1 MATETKTTS
10 EVHHEGGGPG
20 VFPPFDASTYPSQIL
35 WFVIAFAILYALMSR
50 VALPRVG
57 DIKKMRSD
65 KIAAEL
71 DQAQKL
77 QAQADAAGAAYE
89 KTLADAKARAQNLA
103 QEMHAK
109 LAAETAAKRHELEA
123 DLNTRLAAAEAQI
136 SEMKTRAMSNVGAIA
151 REAAAQIV
159 QHLTGRPAD
168 VNAIARAQSELGG
181 QS

>member
-1 MATETKTTS
+1 MAAETTS
-10 EVHHEGGGPG
+10 ELRHEGGHD
-20 VFPPFDASTYPSQIL
+20 VFPPFDPAHYPSQIF

-50 VALPRVG
+50 IALPRVG
-57 DIKKMRSD
+57 EIKKMRGD
-65 KIAAEL
+65 KIASEL

-89 KTLADAKARAQNLA
+89 KTLADAKARAQSLA
-103 QEMHAK
+103 QDMHTK
-109 LAAETAAKRHELEA
+109 LAAETASKRHELEA
-123 DLNTRLAAAEAQI
+123 DLNTRLAAAETQI
-136 SEMKTRAMSNVGAIA
+136 RDMKTTAMSNVGAIA

-168 VNAIARAQSELGG
+168 VNAIARAQSEAGG

>member
-1 MATETKTTS
+1 MAAETKTTS
-10 EVHHEGGGPG
+10 EVHHEGGEHG
-20 VFPPFDASTYPSQIL
+20 VFPPFDASTFPSQIL

-57 DIKKMRSD
+57 DIKKMRGD
-65 KIAAEL
+65 TIAAEL

-109 LAAETAAKRHELEA
+109 LAAETAGKRHELEA

-136 SEMKTRAMSNVGAIA
+136 SDMKSRAMSNVGAIA

-159 QHLTGRPAD
+159 EHLTGRPAD
-168 VNAIARAQSELGG
+168 VNAIARAQSEVGG

>member
-1 MATETKTTS
+1 MAAETTS
-10 EVHHEGGGPG
+10 EVHHEGGGHG

-57 DIKKMRSD
+57 EIKTMRSD
-65 KIAAEL
+65 KIASEL

-77 QAQADAAGAAYE
+77 QAEADAAGAAYE
-89 KTLADAKARAQNLA
+89 KTLADAKARAQSLA

-109 LAAETAAKRHELEA
+109 LAAETAGKRHELEA
-123 DLNTRLAAAEAQI
+123 DLNIRLAAAEAQI
-136 SEMKTRAMSNVGAIA
+136 RDMKAKAMSNVSAIA

-168 VNAIARAQSELGG
+168 VNAIARAQSEAGG
-181 QS
+181 LS

>member
-1 MATETKTTS
+1 MAAETKTTG
-10 EVHHEGGGPG
+10 EVHHEGGGHG
-20 VFPPFDASTYPSQIL
+20 VFPPFDPSTYPSQIL

-57 DIKKMRSD
+57 EIKKMRSD
-65 KIAAEL
+65 KIASEL
-71 DQAQKL
+71 NEAQKL

-89 KTLADAKARAQNLA
+89 KTLADAKARAQTLA

-109 LAAETAAKRHELEA
+109 LAAETASKRHELEA

-136 SEMKTRAMSNVGAIA
+136 SDMKAKAMSNVSAIA
-151 REAAAQIV
+151 REAAAQII

-168 VNAIARAQSELGG
+168 VNAIARAQSDAGG
-181 QS
+181 LS

>member
-1 MATETKTTS
+1 MATETKS
-10 EVHHEGGGPG
+10 EVHHEGGGHG
-20 VFPPFDASTYPSQIL
+20 VFPPFDPSTYPSQIL
-35 WFVIAFAILYALMSR
+35 WFLIAFAILYALMSR

-57 DIKKMRSD
+57 DIKKMRGD
-65 KIAAEL
+65 KIASEL

-103 QEMHAK
+103 QEMHTK
-109 LAAETAAKRHELEA
+109 LAAETAGKRHELEA

-136 SEMKTRAMSNVGAIA
+136 RDMKTKAMSNVGAIA

-168 VNAIARAQSELGG
+168 VNAIARAQSEVGG

>member
-1 MATETKTTS
+1 MATETKS
-10 EVHHEGGGPG
+10 EVHHEGGGHG
-20 VFPPFDASTYPSQIL
+20 VFPPFDATTYPSQIL

-57 DIKKMRSD
+57 EIKQMRND
-65 KIAAEL
+65 TIAGEL

-89 KTLADAKARAQNLA
+89 KTLADAKARAQTLA

-109 LAAETAAKRHELEA
+109 LAAETAGKRREVEA
-123 DLNTRLAAAEAQI
+123 DLNVRLAAAEAQI
-136 SEMKTRAMSNVGAIA
+136 RDMKAKAMSNVSAIA

-168 VNAIARAQSELGG
+168 VNAIARAQGEAGG

>member
-1 MATETKTTS
+1 MATETKS
-10 EVHHEGGGPG
+10 EVHHEGGGHG

-65 KIAAEL
+65 KIASEL
-71 DQAQKL
+71 GQAQKL
-77 QAQADAAGAAYE
+77 QAQADAAGAAHE
-89 KTLADAKARAQNLA
+89 KTLADAKARAQTLA

-109 LAAETAAKRHELEA
+109 LAAETAGKRREVEA
-123 DLNTRLAAAEAQI
+123 DLNVRLAAAETQI
-136 SEMKTRAMSNVGAIA
+136 RDMKAKAMSNVSAIA

-168 VNAIARAQSELGG
+168 VNAIARAQGEAGG

>member
-1 MATETKTTS
+1 MAAETTS
-10 EVHHEGGGPG
+10 EVHHEGGGHD
-20 VFPPFDASTYPSQIL
+20 VFPPFDPAHYPSQIL

-57 DIKKMRSD
+57 EIKQKRSD
-65 KIAAEL
+65 TIAAEI
-71 DQAQKL
+71 DEAQKL
-77 QAQADAAGAAYE
+77 QKQADAAGAAYE
-89 KTLADAKARAQNLA
+89 KTLADAKARAQSLA

-109 LAAETAAKRHELEA
+109 LAVETTAKRHELET

-136 SEMKTRAMSNVGAIA
+136 SDMKTKAMSNVGAIA

-168 VNAIARAQSELGG
+168 VNAIARAQGEVGG
-181 QS
+181 QW

>member
-1 MATETKTTS
+1 MATETKS
-10 EVHHEGGGPG
+10 EVHHEGGGHG

-57 DIKKMRSD
+57 GIKKMRSD
-65 KIAAEL
+65 TIAAEL

-89 KTLADAKARAQNLA
+89 KTLADAKARAQALA
-103 QEMHAK
+103 QEMHGK
-109 LAAETAAKRHELEA
+109 LAAETASKRHDLEA

-136 SEMKTRAMSNVGAIA
+136 RDMKAKAMSNVSAIA

-168 VNAIARAQSELGG
+168 VNAIARAQSEAGG
-181 QS
+181 PA

>member
-1 MATETKTTS
+1 MAAETKS
-10 EVHHEGGGPG
+10 EVHHEGGGHG

-50 VALPRVG
+50 VALPRIG
-57 DIKKMRSD
+57 DIKKMRRD
-65 KIAAEL
+65 AIAGEL

-89 KTLADAKARAQNLA
+89 KTLADAKARAQTLA

-109 LAAETAAKRHELEA
+109 LAAETAGKRHELDS
-123 DLNTRLAAAEAQI
+123 DLNIRLAAAEGQI
-136 SEMKTRAMSNVGAIA
+136 RDMKAKAMSNVSAIA

-159 QHLTGRPAD
+159 RHLTGRPAD
-168 VNAIARAQSELGG
+168 VNAIARAQSEAGG

>member
-1 MATETKTTS
+1 
-10 EVHHEGGGPG
+10 
-20 VFPPFDASTYPSQIL
+20 
-35 WFVIAFAILYALMSR
+35 VIAFAILYALMSR
-50 VALPRVG
+50 VALPRIG
-57 DIKKMRSD
+57 DIKTMRSD
-65 KIAAEL
+65 TIASEL
-71 DQAQKL
+71 NEAQKL

-89 KTLADAKARAQNLA
+89 KTLADAKARAQSLA

-109 LAAETAAKRHELEA
+109 LAAETAGKRHELEA

-136 SEMKTRAMSNVGAIA
+136 SDMKAKAMSNVGAIA

-168 VNAIARAQSELGG
+168 VNAIARAQTEAGG

>member
-1 MATETKTTS
+1 MAAETTS
-10 EVHHEGGGPG
+10 EVHHEGGGHG

-57 DIKKMRSD
+57 EIKTMRRD
-65 KIAAEL
+65 KIASEL
-71 DQAQKL
+71 DEAQKL

-89 KTLADAKARAQNLA
+89 KTLADAKARAQSLA

-109 LAAETAAKRHELEA
+109 LAAETASKRHELEA
-123 DLNTRLAAAEAQI
+123 DLNARLAAAEAQI
-136 SEMKTRAMSNVGAIA
+136 SDMKAKAMSNVGAIA

-168 VNAIARAQSELGG
+168 VNAIARAQTEAGG

>member
-1 MATETKTTS
+1 MAAATTS
-10 EVHHEGGGPG
+10 EVQHEGGGHG
-20 VFPPFDASTYPSQIL
+20 VFPTFDPTHYPSQIL

-57 DIKKMRSD
+57 EIKKMRGD
-65 KIAAEL
+65 KIAGEL

-89 KTLADAKARAQNLA
+89 KTLADAKARAQTLA

-109 LAAETAAKRHELEA
+109 LAAETASKRHDLEA
-123 DLNTRLAAAEAQI
+123 DLNTRLAAAETQI
-136 SEMKTRAMSNVGAIA
+136 RDMKTKAMSNVGAIA

-168 VNAIARAQSELGG
+168 VNAIARAQSEAG
-181 QS
+181 SAA

>member
-1 MATETKTTS
+1 MAAETTS
-10 EVHHEGGGPG
+10 EVHHEGGGQG
-20 VFPPFDASTYPSQIL
+20 VFPPFDASHYPSQIF

-57 DIKKMRSD
+57 EIKTMRRD
-65 KIAAEL
+65 KIASEL
-71 DQAQKL
+71 DHAKSL

-89 KTLADAKARAQNLA
+89 KTLADAKARAQTLA

-109 LAAETAAKRHELEA
+109 LAAETASNRHELEA
-123 DLNTRLAAAEAQI
+123 DLNTKLAAAEAQI
-136 SEMKTRAMSNVGAIA
+136 RDMKAKAMSNVGAIA

-168 VNAIARAQSELGG
+168 VNAIARAQSEAG
-181 QS
+181 SAA

>member
-1 MATETKTTS
+1 MAAETTS
-10 EVHHEGGGPG
+10 EVHHEGGGHG
-20 VFPPFDASTYPSQIL
+20 VFPPFDPTHYPSQIF

-57 DIKKMRSD
+57 EIKKMRSD
-65 KIAAEL
+65 KIASEL

-77 QAQADAAGAAYE
+77 QAQ
-89 KTLADAKARAQNLA
+89 TLADAKARAQSLA

-109 LAAETAAKRHELEA
+109 LAVETAGKRHELEA
-123 DLNTRLAAAEAQI
+123 GLNARLAAAEAQI
-136 SEMKTRAMSNVGAIA
+136 RDMKTKAMSNVSAIA

-168 VNAIARAQSELGG
+168 VNAVARAQSEIGG
-181 QS
+181 QP